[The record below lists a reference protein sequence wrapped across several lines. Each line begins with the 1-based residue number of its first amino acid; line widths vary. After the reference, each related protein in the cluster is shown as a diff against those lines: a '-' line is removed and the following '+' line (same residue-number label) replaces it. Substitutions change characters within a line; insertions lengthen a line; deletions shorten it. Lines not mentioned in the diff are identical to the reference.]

1 MEQSEFTGVDDG
13 ETIGIG
19 VLLDPGTGAGLVE
32 PPPDPLPDPLPEE
45 PEELPEPVS
54 PVPPMRP
61 PGVKP
66 PLPL

>member
-1 MEQSEFTGVDDG
+1 MEQSEFTGVDGGDVTG
-13 ETIGIG
+13 GSVG
-19 VLLDPGTGAGLVE
+19 FDPGTGAGLVE
-32 PPPDPLPDPLPEE
+32 PPPEPLPEE